1 MENTRKRR
9 QPPPLPSS
17 VRVGGRRYSI
27 DVIETMLNK
36 GEMARIEYAAGK
48 IKVGR
53 RSNVTGKRYSQ
64 AELKESFFH
73 ELVHAIL
80 YDMNE
85 HRLNKNEEFVT
96 EFAKRLSKA
105 ISSRRF

>member
-1 MENTRKRR
+1 MENTRRR
-9 QPPPLPSS
+9 KQPPLPSS

-27 DVIETMLNK
+27 DVIETMLSR
-36 GEMARIEYAAGK
+36 GEMARIEYENGK
-48 IKVGR
+48 IRIGK
-53 RSNVTGKRYSQ
+53 RSNVTGKPYSSAQ
-64 AELKESFFH
+64 LSESFFH

-85 HRLNKNEEFVT
+85 HKLNKNEAFVT

-105 ISSRRF
+105 IRSRRF